1 MTRRLRVAILTH
13 STNARGGVVHALELG
28 QALTR
33 LGHVAVVHA
42 PDPDGAG
49 FVHQAAVATVSVA
62 ASPAPR
68 GVTAMVEARI
78 ADYVRHFEIF
88 AHRYFDVF
96 HAQDGISGNA
106 LATLKERGLIQAY
119 VRTVHHMDAFEDQ
132 RLAGLQHRS
141 IMQADRVLTV
151 SRLWAERIVRE
162 FGAAPVVVG
171 NGVDLRRFGPRPT
184 REDVALSARLGLRD
198 GPVFLCIGGIEER
211 KNTLGILE
219 AFRQLRAIHPTAQL
233 VIAGGASVLDHD
245 LYHQQFRA
253 QLNAAGLPMGAVVL
267 AGVIAD
273 AEMPALYRLASALVF
288 ASLREGFGL
297 VVLEAM
303 ASGCPAIVSH
313 IAPFTEYLG
322 DDDVVWC
329 DPSQPG
335 SIANAMANVLVEPLR
350 ARLAAGGLL
359 TARAHDWL
367 KTARA
372 HLPVYDAIRE
382 RADA

>member
-1 MTRRLRVAILTH
+1 MTGPLRVAILTH
-13 STNARGGVVHALELG
+13 STNARGGVVHALQLG
-28 QALTR
+28 EALTR
-33 LGHVAVVHA
+33 LGCLAVVHA
-42 PDPDGAG
+42 PDPEGRG
-49 FVHQAAVATVSVA
+49 FAHKAAVATVSVE
-62 ASPAPR
+62 ASRAPR
-68 GVTAMVEARI
+68 GVTAMVEVRI
-78 ADYVRHFEIF
+78 AEYVRHFE
-88 AHRYFDVF
+88 AAEHRRFDVF

-106 LATLKERGLIQAY
+106 LATLKERGLIHAFA
-119 VRTVHHMDAFEDQ
+119 RTVHHMDTFEDP

-141 IMQADRVLTV
+141 VLQADRILTV
-151 SRLWAERIVRE
+151 SRLWAERIARD
-162 FGAAPVVVG
+162 FGAAPTVVG
-171 NGVDLRRFGPRPT
+171 NGVDLSRFGPRST

-198 GPVFLCIGGIEER
+198 GPVFLCIGGVEER
-211 KNTLGILE
+211 KNTLMILE
-219 AFRQLRAIHPTAQL
+219 AFQQLRAIHPTAQL
-233 VIAGGASVLDHD
+233 LIAGGASVLNHD
-245 LYHQQFRA
+245 LYQQQFRA
-253 QLNAAGLPMGAVVL
+253 QLNAAGLPAGAVVL

-288 ASLREGFGL
+288 ASVREGFGL

-329 DPSQPG
+329 DPHHAG
-335 SIANAMANVLVEPLR
+335 SIANAMASVLVQPLR
-350 ARLAAGGLL
+350 VRLAASGLL

-372 HLPVYDAIRE
+372 HLPVYEAIRE